1 MTKFVTLTTDFG
13 LNDSYVGQVK
23 GVILKIN
30 PNINLIDITHQI
42 PAWDILRG
50 AFVLNSFYKYFP
62 KGTIHL
68 VVVDPT
74 VGGKKKDLLIQ
85 TKDYFFVGTD
95 NGVFSFIYESEGIK
109 EILEIKN
116 DKFFLN
122 KESSTF
128 HARDIFGPVVAYLS
142 WGVEISQFGPKAKD
156 CIKLNL
162 PLPEIKKDSIKG
174 EIIYID
180 RFGNLISNISKEHLN
195 GFEKREFSITIG
207 NRKIE
212 KLSRSYFDAKSK
224 QLLALINSSNFLEI
238 SARENR
244 ADIVLGA
251 KIGDK
256 LRINLK

>member
-30 PNINLIDITHQI
+30 PNVSLIDITHQI

-50 AFVLNSFYKYFP
+50 AFVLNSFYNCFP

-68 VVVDPT
+68 AVVDPT
-74 VGGKKKDLLIQ
+74 VGSKRKGLLIQ
-85 TKDYFFVGTD
+85 TKDYFFVGPD
-95 NGVFSFIYESEGIK
+95 NGIFSFIYENK
-109 EILEIKN
+109 KMNEILEIKSN
-116 DKFFLN
+116 KFFLN

-128 HARDIFGPVVAYLS
+128 HARDIFAPVVAYLS
-142 WGVEISQFGPKAKD
+142 LGVEVGQFGPKAKN
-156 CIKLNL
+156 CVKLNL
-162 PLPEIKKDSIKG
+162 PLPQIKKDGIEG
-174 EIIYID
+174 EIVYID

-207 NRKIE
+207 NRKIG
-212 KLSRSYFDAKSK
+212 KLSRSYFDAKPK
-224 QLLALINSSNFLEI
+224 QILALVNSSNLLEI
-238 SARENR
+238 SVRQNR
-244 ADIVLGA
+244 ADEVLNV

-256 LRINLK
+256 LRVDIK

>member
-30 PNINLIDITHQI
+30 PNVNLIDITHQI
-42 PAWDILRG
+42 PAWDVLRG

-74 VGGKKKDLLIQ
+74 VGSKRKRLLIQ
-85 TKDYFFVGTD
+85 TRDYVFVGPD
-95 NGVFSFIYESEGIK
+95 NGIFSFIYENEEIR
-109 EILEIKN
+109 EILEIRN
-116 DKFFLN
+116 NKFFLN
-122 KESSTF
+122 QESSTF
-128 HARDIFGPVVAYLS
+128 HARDIFAPVVGYLS
-142 WGVEISQFGPKAKD
+142 WGVEISQFGPKVKD
-156 CIKLNL
+156 CVKLNL

-180 RFGNLISNISKEHLN
+180 RFGNLISNISREHLN
-195 GFEKREFSITIG
+195 GFEKTKVSLTIG

-212 KLSRSYFDAKSK
+212 KLSRSYSDAKPK
-224 QLLALINSSNFLEI
+224 QILALVNSSNLLEI
-238 SARENR
+238 SVRQNR
-244 ADIVLGA
+244 ADEVLNV

-256 LRINLK
+256 LGINLK